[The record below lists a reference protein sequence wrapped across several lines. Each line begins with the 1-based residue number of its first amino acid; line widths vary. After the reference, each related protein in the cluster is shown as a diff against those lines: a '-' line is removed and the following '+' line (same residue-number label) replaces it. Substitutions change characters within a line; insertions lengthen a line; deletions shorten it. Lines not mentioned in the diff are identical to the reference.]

1 MGTMTVENVQARQ
14 ALEETYA
21 SLSEE
26 DRIFLKARIGIEDE
40 AQLKEHILQVQLDAW
55 TVSTNHG
62 LR

>member
-1 MGTMTVENVQARQ
+1 MGTMTDEKVQARQ